1 MTTTTNSPASTPRPP
16 AAAGTSLAPRR
27 RPGKQPAPS
36 RTGYWFLAPYLF
48 FFAVFLVWPIIYG
61 LWMSLTNRSLVN
73 DESSFAG
80 FANYS
85 EALTDPQMWSSLG
98 NTLFFTVISSVPLI
112 LVSFAMAY
120 LVYTGLKGQW
130 LWRLTFFAPFLL
142 PVSVVTAIWAFLF
155 TNDFGLINGLL
166 DRFGI
171 SQVGW
176 LSDEQVAM
184 WSIALV
190 TLWWTVGF
198 NFLLYLSA
206 LQNIPDHLYE
216 AAQLDGA
223 GTWRRLFSITLPMM
237 KSTTGLIVLLQA
249 LASLKVFDQ
258 IFLLTAGGPNG
269 ATRSILQY
277 IYDAGFTGYRL
288 GYASATS
295 YIFFALIVL
304 VSLVQM
310 WFAKRKDS

>member
-16 AAAGTSLAPRR
+16 ATAATGLSPRR
-27 RPGKQPAPS
+27 RPGKQPVPS

-61 LWMSLTNRSLVN
+61 LWMSLTDRSLVN

-155 TNDFGLINGLL
+155 TNDFGLVNGLL
-166 DRFGI
+166 DRFGF

-304 VSLVQM
+304 VSLAQM

>member
-1 MTTTTNSPASTPRPP
+1 MTTTTTPAASPVGPP
-16 AAAGTSLAPRR
+16 AAAG
-27 RPGKQPAPS
+27 GPAS
-36 RTGYWFLAPYLF
+36 RTARTKRAGRAGYWFLTPYLF

-61 LWMSLTNRSLVN
+61 LWMSLTDRSLVTT
-73 DESSFAG
+73 ESSMVG
-80 FANYS
+80 LANYGD
-85 EALTDPQMWSSLG
+85 ALTDPQMWSSLG
-98 NTLFFTVISSVPLI
+98 NTLFFTVISGIPLI

-120 LVYTGLKGQW
+120 LVYTGIKGQW
-130 LWRLTFFAPFLL
+130 LWRLTFFAPYLL
-142 PVSVVTAIWAFLF
+142 PVSVVTAIWTFLF

-166 DRFGI
+166 DRMGI
-171 SQVGW
+171 SQIGW

-223 GTWRRLFSITLPMM
+223 GSWRRLFSITLPMM
-237 KSTTGLIVLLQA
+237 KTTTWLIILLQA

-304 VSLVQM
+304 VSLGQM
-310 WFAKRKDS
+310 WFTKRKDS

>member
-1 MTTTTNSPASTPRPP
+1 MTTTATNIPADSPGVP
-16 AAAGTSLAPRR
+16 AVAATRLKAAGGRQRPTS
-27 RPGKQPAPS
+27 K
-36 RTGYWFLAPYLF
+36 TGYWFLAPYLF
-48 FFAVFLVWPIIYG
+48 FFGLFLVWPIIYG
-61 LWMSLTNRSLVN
+61 LWMSLTNRSLVT
-73 DESSFAG
+73 ERSEFTG
-80 FANYS
+80 FSNYA
-85 EALTDPQMWSSLG
+85 EALSDPQMWSSLG
-98 NTLFFTVISSVPLI
+98 NTLFFTVISSVPLVV
-112 LVSFAMAY
+112 VSFVMAY

-130 LWRLTFFAPFLL
+130 IWRLTFFAPFLL
-142 PVSVVTAIWAFLF
+142 PVSVVTAIWGFLF

-166 DRFGI
+166 DRAGL

-176 LSDEQVAM
+176 LSDDQVAM

-223 GTWRRLFSITLPMM
+223 GSWRRLFSITLPMM
-237 KSTTGLIVLLQA
+237 KSTTGLIILLQA

-258 IFLLTAGGPNG
+258 IFLLTQGGPNG

-277 IYDAGFTGYRL
+277 IYDSGFIGYRL

-304 VSLVQM
+304 VSLAQM

>member
-1 MTTTTNSPASTPRPP
+1 MTTTTNAPVTAAPVHATPRTRARVP
-16 AAAGTSLAPRR
+16 ARSGI
-27 RPGKQPAPS
+27 
-36 RTGYWFLAPYLF
+36 WFLAPYLF
-48 FFAVFLVWPIIYG
+48 FFALFLVWPIVYG
-61 LWMSLTNRSLVN
+61 LWMSLTDRSLASTGSEFV
-73 DESSFAG
+73 G
-80 FANYS
+80 LGNYTQ
-85 EALTDPQMWSSLG
+85 ALTDPDMWSALG
-98 NTLFFTVISSVPLI
+98 NTVFFTLISSVPLVV
-112 LVSFAMAY
+112 VSFAMAY

-142 PVSVVTAIWAFLF
+142 PVSVVTAVWGFLF
-155 TNDFGLINGLL
+155 TNDFGLINGSL
-166 DRFGI
+166 DRLGI
-171 SQVGW
+171 AQVGW
-176 LSDEQVAM
+176 LSDERVAM

-190 TLWWTVGF
+190 TVWWTVGF

-223 GTWRRLFSITLPMM
+223 GVWRRLFSITLPMM
-237 KSTTGLIVLLQA
+237 KSTTWLVILLQI

-288 GYASATS
+288 GFASATS
-295 YIFFALIVL
+295 YIFFALIVM
-304 VSLVQM
+304 VSLGQM
-310 WFAKRKDS
+310 WIAQRKDS

>member
-1 MTTTTNSPASTPRPP
+1 MTTTTNSPASTPGVP
-16 AAAGTSLAPRR
+16 AVAGTGLAASGARR
-27 RPGKQPAPS
+27 RPTT

-48 FFAVFLVWPIIYG
+48 FFGLFLIWPIIYG
-61 LWMSLTNRSLVN
+61 LWMSLTNRSLVT
-73 DESSFAG
+73 DRSQTVGLS
-80 FANYS
+80 NYA

-98 NTLFFTVISSVPLI
+98 NTLFFTVISSVPLV
-112 LVSFAMAY
+112 LVSFVMAY

-155 TNDFGLINGLL
+155 TNDFGLVNGVL
-166 DRFGI
+166 DRLGF

-176 LSDEQVAM
+176 LSDEHVAM

-223 GTWRRLFSITLPMM
+223 GSWRRLFSITLPMM
-237 KSTTGLIVLLQA
+237 KSTTGLIILLQA

-258 IFLLTAGGPNG
+258 IFLLTQGGPNG

-277 IYDAGFTGYRL
+277 IYDSGFIGYRL

-304 VSLVQM
+304 VSLAQM

>member
-1 MTTTTNSPASTPRPP
+1 MTTTTNTSANSPGVP
-16 AAAGTSLAPRR
+16 AVAGTRLAARAPRL
-27 RPGKQPAPS
+27 RPTS

-48 FFAVFLVWPIIYG
+48 FFGLFLIWPIIYG
-61 LWMSLTNRSLVN
+61 LWMSLTNRSLVT
-73 DESSFAG
+73 EGAETVGLS
-80 FANYS
+80 NYA

-98 NTLFFTVISSVPLI
+98 NTLFFTVISSVPLVV
-112 LVSFAMAY
+112 VSFVMAY

-155 TNDFGLINGLL
+155 TNDFGLVNGLL
-166 DRFGI
+166 DRMGI

-176 LSDEQVAM
+176 LSDEHVAM

-223 GTWRRLFSITLPMM
+223 GSWRRLFSITLPMM
-237 KSTTGLIVLLQA
+237 KSTTGLIILLQA

-258 IFLLTAGGPNG
+258 IFLLTQGGPSG

-277 IYDAGFTGYRL
+277 IYDSGFIGYRL

-304 VSLVQM
+304 VSLAQM

>member
-16 AAAGTSLAPRR
+16 AAAGTGLAPRR

-48 FFAVFLVWPIIYG
+48 FFALFLVWPILYG

-80 FANYS
+80 LSNYS

-120 LVYTGLKGQW
+120 LVYTGLRGQW

-171 SQVGW
+171 NQVGW
-176 LSDEQVAM
+176 LSDDQVAM

-237 KSTTGLIVLLQA
+237 KSTTGLIILLQA

>member
-16 AAAGTSLAPRR
+16 AAAGTDVPPRR
-27 RPGKQPAPS
+27 TGTRQALP
-36 RTGYWFLAPYLF
+36 RTGYWFLAPYLL

-61 LWMSLTNRSLVN
+61 LWMSLTNRSLVT
-73 DESSFAG
+73 DDSSFTG
-80 FANYS
+80 LSNYT

-112 LVSFAMAY
+112 VVSFAMAY

-155 TNDFGLINGLL
+155 TNDFGLVNGLL
-166 DRFGI
+166 ERFGF

-223 GTWRRLFSITLPMM
+223 GSWRRLFSITLPMM
-237 KSTTGLIVLLQA
+237 KSTTGLIILLQA

-310 WFAKRKDS
+310 YFAKRKDS

>member
-1 MTTTTNSPASTPRPP
+1 MTTTTSPAQAPRPP
-16 AAAGTSLAPRR
+16 ASISSAAEPRKR
-27 RPGKQPAPS
+27 ALP

-48 FFAVFLVWPIIYG
+48 FFALFLIWPIIYG
-61 LWMSLTNRSLVN
+61 LWMSLTNRSLVTE
-73 DESSFAG
+73 DSEFAG
-80 FANYS
+80 LSNYG

-98 NTLFFTVISSVPLI
+98 NTLFFTVISSVPLV
-112 LVSFAMAY
+112 LVSFVMAY

-155 TNDFGLINGLL
+155 TNDFGLVNGLL
-166 DRFGI
+166 DKAGL

-176 LSDEQVAM
+176 LSDERIAM

-237 KSTTGLIVLLQA
+237 KSTTGLIILLQA

-277 IYDAGFTGYRL
+277 IYDSGFTGYRL

-310 WFAKRKDS
+310 RLAKRKDS

>member
-1 MTTTTNSPASTPRPP
+1 MTTTTNSPASTPGVP
-16 AAAGTSLAPRR
+16 AVAGTGLAARGASR
-27 RPGKQPAPS
+27 RPTS

-48 FFAVFLVWPIIYG
+48 FFGLFLIWPIIYG
-61 LWMSLTNRSLVN
+61 LWMSLTNRSLVT
-73 DESSFAG
+73 DRSQTVGLS
-80 FANYS
+80 NYA

-98 NTLFFTVISSVPLI
+98 NTLFFTVISSVPLV
-112 LVSFAMAY
+112 LVSFVMAY

-155 TNDFGLINGLL
+155 TNDFGLVNGVL
-166 DRFGI
+166 DRLGF

-176 LSDEQVAM
+176 LSDEHVAM

-223 GTWRRLFSITLPMM
+223 GSWRRLFSITLPMM
-237 KSTTGLIVLLQA
+237 KSTTGLIILLQA

-258 IFLLTAGGPNG
+258 IFLLTQGGPNG

-277 IYDAGFTGYRL
+277 IYDSGFIGYRL

-304 VSLVQM
+304 VSLAQM

>member
-1 MTTTTNSPASTPRPP
+1 MTTTNTPVNSPGLP
-16 AAAGTSLAPRR
+16 AVAGTRLAARAPGA
-27 RPGKQPAPS
+27 RPSS

-48 FFAVFLVWPIIYG
+48 FFGLFLIWPIIYG
-61 LWMSLTNRSLVN
+61 LWMSLTSRSLVT
-73 DESSFAG
+73 ERSETVGLS
-80 FANYS
+80 NYA

-98 NTLFFTVISSVPLI
+98 NTLFFTVISSVPLVV
-112 LVSFAMAY
+112 VSFVMAY

-155 TNDFGLINGLL
+155 TNDFGLVNGLL
-166 DRFGI
+166 DRLGF
-171 SQVGW
+171 SQIGW
-176 LSDEQVAM
+176 LSDEHVAM

-223 GTWRRLFSITLPMM
+223 GPWRRLFSITLPMM
-237 KSTTGLIVLLQA
+237 KSTTGLIILLQA

-258 IFLLTAGGPNG
+258 IFLLTQGGPNG

-277 IYDAGFTGYRL
+277 IYDSGFIGYRL

-304 VSLVQM
+304 VSLAQM

>member
-1 MTTTTNSPASTPRPP
+1 MTTTTNTPANSPGVP
-16 AAAGTSLAPRR
+16 AVAGTRLESRVPRR
-27 RPGKQPAPS
+27 RPAS

-48 FFAVFLVWPIIYG
+48 FFGLFLIWPIIYG
-61 LWMSLTNRSLVN
+61 LWMSLTNRSLVT
-73 DESSFAG
+73 EGAETVGLS
-80 FANYS
+80 NYA

-98 NTLFFTVISSVPLI
+98 NTLFFTVISSVPLVV
-112 LVSFAMAY
+112 VSFVMAY

-155 TNDFGLINGLL
+155 TNDFGLVNGLL
-166 DRFGI
+166 DRMGF

-176 LSDEQVAM
+176 LSDEHVAM

-223 GTWRRLFSITLPMM
+223 GSWRRLFSITLPMM
-237 KSTTGLIVLLQA
+237 KSTTGLIILLQA

-258 IFLLTAGGPNG
+258 IFLLTQGGPSG

-277 IYDAGFTGYRL
+277 IYDSGFIGYRL

-295 YIFFALIVL
+295 YIFFALIVM
-304 VSLVQM
+304 VSLAQM

>member
-1 MTTTTNSPASTPRPP
+1 MTTTTTNSPASTPGVP
-16 AAAGTSLAPRR
+16 AVAGTGLAASGARR
-27 RPGKQPAPS
+27 RPTT

-48 FFAVFLVWPIIYG
+48 FFGLFLIWPIIYG
-61 LWMSLTNRSLVN
+61 LWMSLTNRSQTVGL
-73 DESSFAG
+73 S
-80 FANYS
+80 NYA

-98 NTLFFTVISSVPLI
+98 NTLFFTVISSVPLV
-112 LVSFAMAY
+112 LVSFVMAY

-155 TNDFGLINGLL
+155 TNDFGLVNGVL
-166 DRFGI
+166 DRLGF

-176 LSDEQVAM
+176 LSDEHVAM

-223 GTWRRLFSITLPMM
+223 DSWRRLFSITLPMM
-237 KSTTGLIVLLQA
+237 KSTTGLIILLQA

-258 IFLLTAGGPNG
+258 IFLLTQGGPNG

-277 IYDAGFTGYRL
+277 IYDSGFIGYRL

-304 VSLVQM
+304 VSLAQM

>member
-1 MTTTTNSPASTPRPP
+1 MTTTTNTPANSPGVP
-16 AAAGTSLAPRR
+16 AVAGTKLAARGSR
-27 RPGKQPAPS
+27 QRPAS

-48 FFAVFLVWPIIYG
+48 FFGLFLVWPIIYG
-61 LWMSLTNRSLVN
+61 LWMSLTNRSLVT
-73 DESSFAG
+73 ERSETIGLS
-80 FANYS
+80 NYA

-98 NTLFFTVISSVPLI
+98 NTLFFTVISSVPLV
-112 LVSFAMAY
+112 LVSFVMAY

-155 TNDFGLINGLL
+155 TNDFGLVNGLL
-166 DRFGI
+166 DRMGI

-176 LSDEQVAM
+176 LSDEHVAM

-223 GTWRRLFSITLPMM
+223 GSWRRLFSITLPMM

-258 IFLLTAGGPNG
+258 IFLLTQGGPSG

-277 IYDAGFTGYRL
+277 IYDSGFIGYRL

-304 VSLVQM
+304 VSLAQM

>member
-1 MTTTTNSPASTPRPP
+1 MTTTTNSPASTPGVP
-16 AAAGTSLAPRR
+16 AVAGTGLAASGARR
-27 RPGKQPAPS
+27 RPTS

-48 FFAVFLVWPIIYG
+48 FFGLFLIWPIIYG
-61 LWMSLTNRSLVN
+61 LWMSLTNRSLVT
-73 DESSFAG
+73 DRSQTVGLS
-80 FANYS
+80 NYA

-98 NTLFFTVISSVPLI
+98 NTLFFTVISSVPLV
-112 LVSFAMAY
+112 LVSFVMAY

-155 TNDFGLINGLL
+155 TNDFGLVNGVL
-166 DRFGI
+166 DRLGF

-176 LSDEQVAM
+176 LSDEHVAM

-223 GTWRRLFSITLPMM
+223 GSWRRLFSITLPMM
-237 KSTTGLIVLLQA
+237 KSTTGLIILLQA

-258 IFLLTAGGPNG
+258 IFLLTQGGPNG

-277 IYDAGFTGYRL
+277 IYDSGFIGYRL

-304 VSLVQM
+304 VSLAQM

>member
-1 MTTTTNSPASTPRPP
+1 MTTTTTPAASPVGPP
-16 AAAGTSLAPRR
+16 AAAG
-27 RPGKQPAPS
+27 GPAS
-36 RTGYWFLAPYLF
+36 RAVRTKRAGRAGYWFLTPYLF

-61 LWMSLTNRSLVN
+61 LWMSLTDRSLVTT
-73 DESSFAG
+73 ESSMVG
-80 FANYS
+80 LANYGD
-85 EALTDPQMWSSLG
+85 ALTDPQMWSSLG
-98 NTLFFTVISSVPLI
+98 NTLFFTVISGIPLI

-120 LVYTGLKGQW
+120 LVYTGIKGQW
-130 LWRLTFFAPFLL
+130 LWRLTFFAPYLL
-142 PVSVVTAIWAFLF
+142 PVSVVTAIWTFLF

-166 DRFGI
+166 DRMGI
-171 SQVGW
+171 SQIGW

-223 GTWRRLFSITLPMM
+223 GSWRRLFSITLPMM
-237 KSTTGLIVLLQA
+237 KTTTWLIILLQA

-304 VSLVQM
+304 VSLGQM

>member
-1 MTTTTNSPASTPRPP
+1 MTTTTNSPASTPGVP
-16 AAAGTSLAPRR
+16 AVAGTGLAARGARR
-27 RPGKQPAPS
+27 RPTS

-48 FFAVFLVWPIIYG
+48 FFGLFLIWPIIYG
-61 LWMSLTNRSLVN
+61 LWMSLTNRSLVM
-73 DESSFAG
+73 DRSQTVGLS
-80 FANYS
+80 NYA

-98 NTLFFTVISSVPLI
+98 NTLFFTVISSVPLV
-112 LVSFAMAY
+112 LVSFVMAY

-155 TNDFGLINGLL
+155 TNDFGLVNGVL
-166 DRFGI
+166 DRLGF

-176 LSDEQVAM
+176 LSDEHVAM

-223 GTWRRLFSITLPMM
+223 GSWRRLFSITLPMM
-237 KSTTGLIVLLQA
+237 KSTTGLIILLQA

-258 IFLLTAGGPNG
+258 IFLLTQGGPNG

-277 IYDAGFTGYRL
+277 IYDSGFIGYRL

-304 VSLVQM
+304 VSLAQM
-310 WFAKRKDS
+310 WFTKRKDS

>member
-1 MTTTTNSPASTPRPP
+1 MTTTTNAPVTAAPVQTTPRTRARVP
-16 AAAGTSLAPRR
+16 ARSGI
-27 RPGKQPAPS
+27 
-36 RTGYWFLAPYLF
+36 WFLAPYLF
-48 FFAVFLVWPIIYG
+48 FFALFLVWPIVYG
-61 LWMSLTNRSLVN
+61 LWMSLTDRSLASTGSEFV
-73 DESSFAG
+73 G
-80 FANYS
+80 LGNYTQ
-85 EALTDPQMWSSLG
+85 ALTDPDMWSALG
-98 NTLFFTVISSVPLI
+98 NTVFFTLISSVPLVV
-112 LVSFAMAY
+112 VSFAMAY

-142 PVSVVTAIWAFLF
+142 PVSVVTAIWGFLF
-155 TNDFGLINGLL
+155 TNDFGLINGSL
-166 DRFGI
+166 DRLGI
-171 SQVGW
+171 AQVGW
-176 LSDEQVAM
+176 LSDERVAM

-190 TLWWTVGF
+190 TVWWTVGF

-223 GTWRRLFSITLPMM
+223 GVWRRLLSITLPMM
-237 KSTTGLIVLLQA
+237 KSTTWLVILLQI

-288 GYASATS
+288 GFASATS
-295 YIFFALIVL
+295 YIFFALIVM
-304 VSLVQM
+304 VSLGQM
-310 WFAKRKDS
+310 WIAKRKDS

>member
-1 MTTTTNSPASTPRPP
+1 MTTTTNSPASTPGVP
-16 AAAGTSLAPRR
+16 AVAGTGLAARGARR
-27 RPGKQPAPS
+27 RPTS

-48 FFAVFLVWPIIYG
+48 FFGLFLIWPIIYG
-61 LWMSLTNRSLVN
+61 LWMSLTNRSLVT
-73 DESSFAG
+73 DRSQTVGLS
-80 FANYS
+80 NYA

-98 NTLFFTVISSVPLI
+98 NTLFFTVISSVPLV
-112 LVSFAMAY
+112 LVSFVMAY

-155 TNDFGLINGLL
+155 TNDFGLVNGVL
-166 DRFGI
+166 DRLGF

-176 LSDEQVAM
+176 LSDEHVAM

-223 GTWRRLFSITLPMM
+223 GSWRRLFSITLPMM
-237 KSTTGLIVLLQA
+237 KSTTGLIILLQA

-258 IFLLTAGGPNG
+258 IFLLTQGGPNG

-277 IYDAGFTGYRL
+277 IYDSGFIGYRL

-304 VSLVQM
+304 VSLAQM